1 MWILWKM
8 IFWNCEFHEKCE
20 FENVNFVKI
29 EICKVWFL
37 DKCRFLPQC
46 VLCTN
51 KERVLFPTPF
61 ATLRGTCS
69 INCHIFQG
77 YASVNATFKTASG
90 TSSWAIG
97 CLLVPFGSTGLS
109 SSWVG
114 GRLSGIGRF
123 TLACS
128 IVIGGSWTGWAG
140 TVFGWVIIDKAL
152 GLFIALKV
160 VPFTLGQ
167 KSTFYP
173 EITKNLMFEKCE
185 FCEKWDF
192 RIVNFVK
199 NETLE
204 MWILWKLRF

>member
-1 MWILWKM
+1 MRILRKM
-8 IFWNCEFHEKCE
+8 RFWNCE

-61 ATLRGTCS
+61 ATLRGTCT

-77 YASVNATFKTASG
+77 YTSVNAIFKTASG

-97 CLLVPFGSTGLS
+97 CLLVPFGSTAGSYLS
-109 SSWVG
+109 LSWVG

-123 TLACS
+123 TLACT
-128 IVIGGSWTGWAG
+128 IVIGGSWTGGRG

-173 EITKNLMFEKCE
+173 KIHKLKIPFFFFFFFLQNSPFWNL
-185 FCEKWDF
+185 
-192 RIVNFVK
+192 NFHK
-199 NETLE
+199 IHL
-204 MWILWKLRF
+204 F